1 MEDYFTYEGRQNCC
15 QKICVIMLHRL
26 QLFYRSGVQWVAC
39 IIPLAFVAM
48 MCFTF
53 YSIIR
58 SVVKD
63 PADVEET
70 VPIMLKVIFG
80 IFLVIGYTFTAGMS
94 AVLPMQEKK
103 GGLRHMMHLFG
114 LNSFEYFL
122 GMAIADWIIVTVP
135 ATIACILLLAFDEIM
150 ER

>member
-1 MEDYFTYEGRQNCC
+1 MEEYFTYEGRQNCC

-26 QLFYRSGVQWVAC
+26 QLFYRSGTQWVAC

-53 YSIIR
+53 YSIVR

-63 PADVEET
+63 PEEVEDT
-70 VPIMLKVIFG
+70 VPIMLKVVFN
-80 IFLVIGYTFTAGMS
+80 IFLVIGYTFTAGMA

-103 GGLRHMMHLFG
+103 GGLRHMMYLFG

-122 GMAIADWIIVTVP
+122 GMAIADWIIVAVP
-135 ATIACILLLAFDEIM
+135 ATIASALLLAFDEIM